1 MEENELW
8 DIKVK
13 PTFNQE
19 LTEDEIRL
27 ANSYG
32 ELDNILKDR
41 IPDLDFSMDSNFE
54 DNLGGDHES

>member
-32 ELDNILKDR
+32 ELDNILKDI
-41 IPDLDFSMDSNFE
+41 IPDLDFSIDSSFE
-54 DNLGGDHES
+54 DNLGGDYES

>member
-8 DIKVK
+8 DIKVSPIK
-13 PTFNQE
+13 NKE

-32 ELDNILKDR
+32 ELDNILKDI
-41 IPDLDFSMDSNFE
+41 IPDLDFSIDSSFE
-54 DNLGGDHES
+54 DNLGGDYES